1 MWVFIT
7 TKKFP
12 SIFKISRITPFLKPD
27 KISFNISS
35 YRPINNLSAIEKL
48 IEQHLKDCMTDFLDQ
63 NNIILDNHH
72 GSRTLH
78 STTTAL
84 ATINDYTNDKYY
96 DNYYTALI
104 QTDLSAAFDTVDHS
118 ILLDKLDFYGFRGD
132 SNDLLR
138 SLLEDRKQFVSID
151 GKE

>member
-1 MWVFIT
+1 
-7 TKKFP
+7 
-12 SIFKISRITPFLKPD
+12 
-27 KISFNISS
+27 
-35 YRPINNLSAIEKL
+35 
-48 IEQHLKDCMTDFLDQ
+48 MTDFLDQ
-63 NNIILDNHH
+63 NDIILDNHH

-84 ATINDYTNDKYY
+84 ATINDYTHDKYY

-104 QTDLSAAFDTVDHS
+104 QTDLSAAFDTVDHN

-138 SLLEDRKQFVSID
+138 SFLEDRKQFVSID